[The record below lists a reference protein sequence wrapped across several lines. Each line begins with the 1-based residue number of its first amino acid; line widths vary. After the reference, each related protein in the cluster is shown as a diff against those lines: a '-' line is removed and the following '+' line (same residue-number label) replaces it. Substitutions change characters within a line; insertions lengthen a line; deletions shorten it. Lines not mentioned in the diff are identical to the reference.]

1 MNLVISRIRDD
12 MSSRSTAFVNLAL
25 QCVANIGN
33 REMAEQFGSEIPKLL
48 VSGYVLLF
56 TFSNAPF
63 RETSDSIKQNAALCL
78 LRLLRVA
85 PDQMTDLD
93 WTPRAIHLLNDP
105 HLVCSFVF
113 FFISYWISW
122 LV

>member
-1 MNLVISRIRDD
+1 MLSRNA
-12 MSSRSTAFVNLAL
+12 AFINLAL

-48 VSGYVLLF
+48 VSRSVFYLF
-56 TFSNAPF
+56 LMYSFLIS
-63 RETSDSIKQNAALCL
+63 ETSDSIKQNAALCL

-93 WTPRAIHLLNDP
+93 WISRAIHLLNDP
-105 HLVCSFVF
+105 HLVNPLCLILFS
-113 FFISYWISW
+113 SR
-122 LV
+122 